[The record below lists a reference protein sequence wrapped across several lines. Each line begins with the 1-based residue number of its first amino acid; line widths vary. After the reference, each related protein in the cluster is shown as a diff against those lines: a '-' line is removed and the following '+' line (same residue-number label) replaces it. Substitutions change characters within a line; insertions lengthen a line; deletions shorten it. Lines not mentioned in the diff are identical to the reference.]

1 LVSLFSGG
9 LACQSAPCT
18 LDAVSGEYAAGG
30 AAAGGATGDGGAAA
44 GGGMFG
50 VYEVSKA
57 EGALVVGAAAEFEI
71 AAEFD
76 AAAEFELLDMVCFI
90 SSSALTSRS
99 NCSVN

>member
-18 LDAVSGEYAAGG
+18 VDAVSGEYAAEG
-30 AAAGGATGDGGAAA
+30 AVA
-44 GGGMFG
+44 GGGAIGSGGVFG
-50 VYEVSKA
+50 VYEVSTA
-57 EGALVVGAAAEFEI
+57 EGALVFAAVAESEI

-76 AAAEFELLDMVCFI
+76 AAAVFELLDRVCFI